1 MNGNLTTIKP
11 LIKNKMEN
19 NHWYAMY
26 VKMHHEKK
34 TAEKL
39 YNMGIRNFL
48 PLQERVKQWS
58 DRKKKVK
65 EVIIP
70 MMIFINTD
78 EKTRIEILK
87 TIPSINGTMIDRATH
102 KPAVIRDDEME
113 RFMFMLD
120 YSESAVSFTTET
132 LKPGEKVEV
141 IKGPLNG
148 LKGELV
154 EIDGKCQVSVR
165 LNMLGCAI
173 VEMPVGYLK
182 KIEN

>member
-1 MNGNLTTIKP
+1 
-11 LIKNKMEN
+11 MEN

-39 YNMGIRNFL
+39 YNMGIKNFL

-65 EVIIP
+65 EVVIP

-102 KPAVIRDDEME
+102 KPAVYARL
-113 RFMFMLD
+113 F
-120 YSESAVSFTTET
+120 
-132 LKPGEKVEV
+132 
-141 IKGPLNG
+141 
-148 LKGELV
+148 
-154 EIDGKCQVSVR
+154 GKCCLIHYR
-165 LNMLGCAI
+165 NT
-173 VEMPVGYLK
+173 
-182 KIEN
+182 

>member
-39 YNMGIRNFL
+39 YNMGI
-48 PLQERVKQWS
+48 
-58 DRKKKVK
+58 
-65 EVIIP
+65 
-70 MMIFINTD
+70 IFINTD

-87 TIPSINGTMIDRATH
+87 TVPSINGTMIDRTTH
-102 KPAVIRDDEME
+102 KPAIIRDDEME

-120 YSESAVSFTTET
+120 YSESTVSFTTET

-148 LKGELV
+148 LKGELM
-154 EIDGKCQVSVR
+154 ETNGKCQVSVR

-173 VEMPVGYLK
+173 VEMPIGYVK

>member
-1 MNGNLTTIKP
+1 
-11 LIKNKMEN
+11 
-19 NHWYAMY
+19 
-26 VKMHHEKK
+26 
-34 TAEKL
+34 
-39 YNMGIRNFL
+39 
-48 PLQERVKQWS
+48 
-58 DRKKKVK
+58 
-65 EVIIP
+65 

-87 TIPSINGTMIDRATH
+87 LIPSINGTLIDRATN

-120 YSESAVSFTTET
+120 YSENTVSFTTEQ

-148 LKGELV
+148 LKGELM
-154 EIDGKCQVSVR
+154 ESEGKCQVSVR
-165 LNMLGCAI
+165 LNMLGCAV
-173 VEMPVGYLK
+173 VEMPVGFLK

>member
-1 MNGNLTTIKP
+1 MK
-11 LIKNKMEN
+11 N

-39 YNMGIRNFL
+39 YNMGIKNFL
-48 PLQERVKQWS
+48 PLQERIKQWS

-87 TIPSINGTMIDRATH
+87 SIPSINGTMIDRATH
-102 KPAVIRDDEME
+102 KPAIIRDEEME

-120 YSESAVSFTTET
+120 YTENAVRFTSEP

-141 IKGPLNG
+141 IKGPLCG
-148 LKGELV
+148 LKGEL
-154 EIDGKCQVSVR
+154 IDIEGKSQVSVR
-165 LNMLGCAI
+165 LNMLGCAM
-173 VEMPVGYLK
+173 VEMPAGYLK